1 MVILKGRKLHRSK
14 VMNAE
19 NNNKENPWVDKFN
32 ELVNTCQN
40 EFKRTTQIGMKM
52 VSASQSTA
60 QLQEEYQKL
69 VKMVAKAMKK
79 GDLKWENEEV
89 AQLLEQIAQ
98 LKGQLKG
105 FEKEVQELKNE

>member
-1 MVILKGRKLHRSK
+1 MVILEERKLHRSK
-14 VMNAE
+14 VMNAQ
-19 NNNKENPWVDKFN
+19 NNNKDNPWVDKFN

-52 VSASQSTA
+52 VSASQSNA

-69 VKMVAKAMKK
+69 GKIVAKAIKK
-79 GDLKWENEEV
+79 GDLKWENEEA
-89 AQLLEQIAQ
+89 AQLIEQIAQ

-105 FEKEVQELKNE
+105 YEKEVQDLKSE